1 MIIIQKAGLK
11 DVAVLVP
18 LFDAYRVFYKKA
30 SDQQAA
36 TIFLKERLEKKE
48 SVIFIAYLNNNA
60 VGFTQLYP
68 IFSSVSMQRAWLLN
82 DLYTNEAARKKGVA
96 TALLNHAKEFGAST
110 NAKYLLLQTAA
121 DNKTAQHVYEQN
133 GWRKETDWFYA
144 ATMPTGP
151 IKV

>member
-1 MIIIQKAGLK
+1 MITIKKAGIEDMK
-11 DVAVLVP
+11 ALVP

-36 TIFLKERLEKKE
+36 TNFLKERLQKEE
-48 SVIFIAYLNNNA
+48 SVIFIAYLNDTA

-96 TALLNHAKEFGAST
+96 TALLNHAKNFGSET
-110 NAKYLLLQTAA
+110 NSKYLMLQTAA
-121 DNKTAQHVYEQN
+121 DNKTAQKVYEQN
-133 GWRKETDWFYA
+133 GWQKETDWFYA
-144 ATMPTGP
+144 VSLPTAL
-151 IKV
+151 

>member
-1 MIIIQKAGLK
+1 MITIKKAGIEDMK
-11 DVAVLVP
+11 ALVP

-36 TIFLKERLEKKE
+36 TNFLKERLQKEE
-48 SVIFIAYLNNNA
+48 SVIFIAYLNDTA

-96 TALLNHAKEFGAST
+96 TALLNHAKNFGAAT
-110 NAKYLLLQTAA
+110 NSKYLMLQTAA
-121 DNKTAQHVYEQN
+121 DNKTAQKVYEQN
-133 GWRKETDWFYA
+133 GWQKETDWFYA
-144 ATMPTGP
+144 VSLPTAL
-151 IKV
+151 